1 MKDFD
6 KKFTRLLLKMM
17 SEGERIT
24 PAQAKKLQGRLSR
37 ADTPEKKKA
46 LLTELQQASAPKSK
60 SRAKSRAKSPAKSPA
75 KAQKTKEVVK
85 VISEVQAEATSR
97 VRAVEEELAILSTL
111 PGSNLP
117 KIEALRE
124 IANELKIDISDL
136 GRKKKEMLLRLHAQS
151 GGRLKKFDR
160 LVSRI
165 EAEKKEPN
173 IKNPKTDIGYEDFL
187 KGRYF
192 QKYLLR
198 HGVSVGDRLSPYQ
211 YDQLQT
217 AWARHLNAR
226 HDIEDERQALSLG
239 DLYVCRLFDCK
250 AEKKEPKIKNPKHE
264 IKNPKPEIKNP
275 KTEIKNPKTDIGYED
290 FLKGSY
296 LKKEMKED
304 NLSFGDTLDDFQ
316 WKFMGDAWAE
326 HLMTKHNINKDFA
339 YYLSG
344 RYLCRVFNYKLCRMI
359 KIQDSMR

>member
-6 KKFTRLLLKMM
+6 KKFTRQLLKMM

-37 ADTPEKKKA
+37 ANTPEKKKA

-60 SRAKSRAKSPAKSPA
+60 SRAKSPA

-111 PGSNLP
+111 PGRDLP

-173 IKNPKTDIGYEDFL
+173 IKGLRDVARRNQLEIPTDLDERSRRGKRKNKAIRDNLIEGLGGRDFEPK
-187 KGRYF
+187 F
-192 QKYLLR
+192 QNLVRRL
-198 HGVSVGDRLSPYQ
+198 GVSKGDRISKDQ
-211 YDQLQT
+211 YIQLRDMWADHLTTKYNMNVSKAFMVASRNVCKAFIYAGCRNQRT
-217 AWARHLNAR
+217 ASLKVASEVKCFSTAKEAQSFAVKLASSCGCAQFVT
-226 HDIEDERQALSLG
+226 EDADLGYIVTNNPSLG
-239 DLYVCRLFDCK
+239 SIN
-250 AEKKEPKIKNPKHE
+250 E
-264 IKNPKPEIKNP
+264 
-275 KTEIKNPKTDIGYED
+275 
-290 FLKGSY
+290 
-296 LKKEMKED
+296 
-304 NLSFGDTLDDFQ
+304 SFNFV
-316 WKFMGDAWAE
+316 A
-326 HLMTKHNINKDFA
+326 I
-339 YYLSG
+339 
-344 RYLCRVFNYKLCRMI
+344 
-359 KIQDSMR
+359 